1 MKPSVIMPLSI
12 LLSAKA
18 LAGTLFYDTD
28 GNAGRVTFYEHGPID
43 AMVTQSSSAYTIRI
57 YTPHYLNNTPCQK
70 AAIYE
75 ENTDKLLSHMEVN
88 GKILTAELPKGHE
101 YSAKY
106 VEAQCAGNTDVVSI
120 YRHKL
125 APAPKV
131 NLKSNID
138 AAQWLEG
145 DHLYPG
151 FYQDVNYKAI
161 LNIDNSEP
169 DGFCFASSIESN
181 SPIALAR
188 RHNNGFYSDVL
199 SFDEAVQYDAR
210 TGLIAAQIVCRNT
223 GGTTRVTEI
232 WKIAKDD
239 INLDISTNIN

>member
-1 MKPSVIMPLSI
+1 MKPSMIIPLSI
-12 LLSAKA
+12 LLSAKS

-28 GNAGRVTFYEHGPID
+28 GNAGRVTYYDQGAID
-43 AMVTQSSSAYTIRI
+43 AMVTQSSSAYNIRV

-70 AAIYE
+70 AAIYD
-75 ENTDKLLSHMEVN
+75 ENTDKLLSRMRIE
-88 GKILTAELPKGHE
+88 GKVLTAEIPKGHE

-106 VEAQCAGNTDVVSI
+106 VEAECAGNTDIVSFF
-120 YRHKL
+120 RHKL

-131 NLKSNID
+131 KLNSNIE
-138 AAQWLEG
+138 AALWSEG

-151 FYQDVNYKAI
+151 FYQDVSYSAI

-169 DGFCFASSIESN
+169 DGFCFASSIESD
-181 SPIALAR
+181 SPLSLAS
-188 RHNNGFYSDVL
+188 RHSKGFYSDVL
-199 SFDEAVQYDAR
+199 SFNEAVQYDAR
-210 TGLIAAQIVCRNT
+210 TGLIAAQVVCRNT

-232 WKIAKDD
+232 WKIAKDN